1 MKKKEYDE
9 SKAVDIVLEKGQLSI
24 HDVFLV
30 HGSEPNTSDK
40 SRRGMVMRF
49 MPTSSF
55 FDLEKASEHFKKFKP
70 EDDERRIYHMRG
82 IAQCGK
88 NNLVY
93 V

>member
-1 MKKKEYDE
+1 M
-9 SKAVDIVLEKGQLSI
+9 EKGQISI

-30 HGSEPNTSDK
+30 HGPESNTPDK
-40 SRRGMVMRF
+40 SRRGMVMCF

-55 FDLEKASEHFKKFKP
+55 FDLENASEHFKKFKP
-70 EDDERRIYHMRG
+70 EDDERKIYHMRG
-82 IAQCGK
+82 IDQCGK